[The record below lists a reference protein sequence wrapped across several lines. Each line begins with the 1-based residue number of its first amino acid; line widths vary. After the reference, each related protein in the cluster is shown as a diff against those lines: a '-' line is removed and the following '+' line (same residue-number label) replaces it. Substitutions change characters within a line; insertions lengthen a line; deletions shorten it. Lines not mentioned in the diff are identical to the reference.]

1 MLCQLWT
8 EMPFGSVFFWSFP
21 DDRHRRLFAASETRA
36 AGRGGIAAVSSIT
49 GVARSRIGRGL
60 EELGESDAAAPGGLR
75 RRTASISR

>member
-8 EMPFGSVFFWSFP
+8 EMPFGSVLFWSFP
-21 DDRHRRLFAASETRA
+21 DDRHRRLFAVSETRA